1 MIALLADI
9 HANLAALE
17 AVLADADARGAREFV
32 SLGDV
37 VGYHAEPAEC
47 IALLRARGA
56 VNILGNHDAYLAYGT
71 DCTRSRRVSQVVQ
84 YQRGLLSEEDRA
96 WLRDSARQL
105 SRGSDLL
112 VHGGPSDPTDQY
124 LYTVSPAHFPE
135 GVKRLFS
142 GHTHVQ
148 TWAQVGAERWYCN
161 PGSVGQPRDGDPR
174 AAYALVT
181 STSVVLRRVAY
192 DVDRTIAAM
201 QAAGFSPEFYEN
213 LRIGAQIGGRID
225 RVRVLHEE
233 VSDES
238 G

>member
-17 AVLADADARGAREFV
+17 AVLADADAQGAERVV

-37 VGYHAEPAEC
+37 VGYHAQPAEC

-56 VNILGNHDAYLAYGT
+56 VNILGNHDSYLAHGT
-71 DCTRSRRVSQVVQ
+71 DCARSRRVSQVVS

-96 WLRDSARQL
+96 WLRASPRQL
-105 SRGSDLL
+105 ARGSDLF

-124 LYTVSPAHFPE
+124 LYSVSPRHFPE
-135 GVKRLFS
+135 GVARLFS

-148 TWAQVGAERWYCN
+148 THARVGEGRWYCN

-181 STSVVLRRVAY
+181 PTSVVLRRVAY
-192 DVDRTIAAM
+192 EVDRTIAAM
-201 QAAGFSPEFYEN
+201 QAAGFDAEFYEN
-213 LRIGAQIGGRID
+213 LRVGAQIGGRVD
-225 RVRVLHEE
+225 RVRVLQEE